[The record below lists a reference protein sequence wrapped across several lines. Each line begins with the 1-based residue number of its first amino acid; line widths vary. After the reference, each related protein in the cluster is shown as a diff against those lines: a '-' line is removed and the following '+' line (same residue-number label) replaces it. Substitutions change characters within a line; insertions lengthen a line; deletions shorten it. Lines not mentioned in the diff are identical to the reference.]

1 LTVTPDEFNA
11 AFHAFRVSAFRLE
24 CLQTYAVSAE
34 DARLRAFREG
44 LPRPERSVRTNPWLA
59 RIAAT
64 TIAGKSWS
72 RVRLVRHPLT
82 EYTHYELIGFTES
95 QAVGEQ
101 IRIVDLDAHAELG
114 RLGPDFWLFDAG
126 ESDAFAIVM
135 RYDAA
140 GSVLGYERTTDVGWC
155 SEQYAAAMA
164 GSISLA
170 EYLVRA
176 R

>member
-1 LTVTPDEFNA
+1 
-11 AFHAFRVSAFRLE
+11 
-24 CLQTYAVSAE
+24 
-34 DARLRAFREG
+34 
-44 LPRPERSVRTNPWLA
+44 VRTNPWLA

-82 EYTHYELIGFTES
+82 ES

-101 IRIVDLDAHAELG
+101 IRIVDLDAHAEMG

-140 GSVLGYERTTDVGWC
+140 GSVLGYERTTDGGWC

>member
-1 LTVTPDEFNA
+1 M
-11 AFHAFRVSAFRLE
+11 
-24 CLQTYAVSAE
+24 
-34 DARLRAFREG
+34 
-44 LPRPERSVRTNPWLA
+44 A
-59 RIAAT
+59 RIGFIGLGNMGTPMAAN
-64 TIAGKSWS
+64 
-72 RVRLVRHPLT
+72 LVRGGHAVMA
-82 EYTHYELIGFTES
+82 YDISGARARQFA
-95 QAVGEQ
+95 QAHAARATD
-101 IRIVDLDAHAELG
+101 ILADLAAHAELG